1 MSGGF
6 ATPPGGGGGLPGPSP
21 ASLPT
26 STVELSVK
34 ANDLSDLDVLS
45 KSDPVCVLFKQ
56 PKGMAGRWVEVGRTE
71 RVKDTVNPEWQ
82 HKFVLE
88 YSFEERQVIKFEIY
102 DWDVK
107 GAQLEE
113 QDFLGRVETTLGQV
127 VSGAGGRG
135 FAAILRD
142 APSGKGRLT
151 VVAEELQA
159 SKEVVT
165 AQFAAKGLDKKD
177 FFGKSD
183 PFFVISKSTSSGQF
197 VVVRK
202 SEVIKNDLNPAWRQM
217 VIPVRDLCNN
227 DYERALR
234 FDVYDWDSD
243 GSHDLIGSF
252 KTDLRT
258 LTIAAME
265 RKKFPCINEKKT
277 SKKGYKNSG
286 EMLVQSIAVTQETS
300 FLDYIQSGTA
310 MNFSVAVDFTAS
322 NGPPADPRSLHHFNP
337 AMGEN
342 QYTTAIKAVGSI
354 IEDYDTDKM
363 FPALGF
369 GARIP
374 PSGQVSHEFF
384 LNMRQDNPYCSGVQG
399 LLQAY
404 HTALQSVTLYG
415 PTNFSPVIN
424 HVQRFA
430 KTYQDGKQYF
440 VLLIITDGIITDMD
454 ETINSI
460 IQASGYPMSIII
472 VGVGNED
479 FSAMEALDSD
489 GKLLARGGRIAA
501 RDMVQFVELRKFVGP
516 GGVWD
521 KELLAKE
528 VLAEVPKQL
537 ISWMK
542 TKGISPARNS

>member
-1 MSGGF
+1 MAGAGGF
-6 ATPPGGGGGLPGPSP
+6 APPGT
-21 ASLPT
+21 AMPT
-26 STVELSVK
+26 STVELSIK
-34 ANDLSDLDVLS
+34 ANGLSDLDVFS
-45 KSDPVCVLFKQ
+45 KSDPVCVLFRQ
-56 PKGMAGRWVEVGRTE
+56 PRGMPGRWVEVGRTE
-71 RVKDTVNPEWQ
+71 QVKDTVNPEWQ

-88 YSFEERQVIKFEIY
+88 YSFEERQPVKFEVY

-107 GAQLEE
+107 NARLED
-113 QDFLGRVETTLGQV
+113 QDFLGRIETTLGQV
-127 VSGAGGRG
+127 VSGAGGRQ
-135 FAAILRD
+135 FAAVLRD
-142 APSGKGRLT
+142 APRSSKGRLI

-159 SKEVVT
+159 NKEVVT
-165 AQFAAKGLDKKD
+165 LQLAAKGLDKKD

-183 PFFVISKSTSSGQF
+183 PFYVISKSSASGQF
-197 VVVRK
+197 VVVKK
-202 SEVIKNDLNPAWRQM
+202 SEVIKNDLSPTWRPM
-217 VIPVRDLCNN
+217 AIPVRDLCNN
-227 DYERALR
+227 DYERPLKV
-234 FDVYDWDSD
+234 DVYDWDSD

-252 KTDLRT
+252 KTDLKT
-258 LTIAAME
+258 LAIAQVE
-265 RKKFPCINEKKT
+265 HKVFPCINEKKST
-277 SKKGYKNSG
+277 KKSYKNSG
-286 EMLVQSIAVTQETS
+286 EAFVRSIVIAQEIS

-322 NGPPADPRSLHHFNP
+322 NGNPADPRSLHHFNP
-337 AMGEN
+337 SVGDN

-369 GARIP
+369 GARVQ

-384 LNMRQDNPYCSGVQG
+384 LNLNTNSPYCAGVQG

-424 HVQRFA
+424 HVQQFA
-430 KTYQDGKQYF
+430 KTFQDGKQYF
-440 VLLIITDGIITDMD
+440 VLLIITDGIITDMEQTVD
-454 ETINSI
+454 SI
-460 IQASGYPMSIII
+460 IHASGFPMSIII
-472 VGVGNED
+472 VGVGDED
-479 FSAMEALDSD
+479 FSAMEALDAD
-489 GKLLARGGRIAA
+489 GKLLARQGRIAA

-537 ISWMK
+537 VGWMK
-542 TKGISPARNS
+542 MKGIKPA